1 MHDVAL
7 QCRLLWILTYA
18 AVVAADKQ
26 SVEIAV
32 MQANEAV
39 ARYRTAWGIPAPEE
53 AH

>member
-7 QCRLLWILTYA
+7 QCRLLWMFVYA
-18 AVVAADKQ
+18 AVIAAEEQ

-39 ARYRTAWGIPAPEE
+39 ARYRQAWGIPAPEE